1 MNKKIVS
8 IPTGEI
14 ELLAIHEVN
23 PLISKCQIK
32 VCYVSDDPNRNRTV
46 IDKEAARKLAVSLRG
61 CPIVGKYNEETKD
74 FENHNE
80 FLAFDEDGNLV
91 MKTDT
96 VPYGFVDLNAP
107 IWFQKFID
115 EGIEREY
122 LVTEGWLWTEQFPEC
137 KRIITN
143 GNNQSMELPE
153 KFLSGFWTEPDNLSS
168 KFFIINDGLISKLCV
183 LGEEVEPCFEGAQI
197 AVNFSL
203 NADFQQKTFA
213 LMEKI
218 QSALEGGQTKMFEY
232 TLEQLQATPEYQAL
246 QNSLNEANAAL
257 EAKNTEYSALETEK
271 NSLSEALE
279 SEKANNATLNASL
292 DTANEN
298 IATLNASLETANENV
313 ATLTS
318 NLEEKTSAYAA
329 LETQYNEVNEKY
341 STLESEVTGL
351 REFKLNAERT
361 EKEAM
366 IAKFHM
372 LSEEEKADVVSNI
385 DTYSLEEIESKLA
398 VIGVRKGINFSLEDD
413 ANRNLNFNINSNLNN
428 PQKTDNCPAW
438 VKKVQENE

>member
-14 ELLAIHEVN
+14 ELVAIHEVN

-32 VCYVSDDPNRNRTV
+32 VCYVSDEPNRNKTV
-46 IDKEAARKLAVSLRG
+46 INKETAKKLAVSLRG

-91 MKTDT
+91 LKTDT
-96 VPYGFVDLNAP
+96 IPYGFVDLNAP

-143 GNNQSMELPE
+143 GNNQSMELPQ
-153 KFLSGFWTEPDNLSS
+153 KFLSGFWAEPDNLSS

-203 NADFQQKTFA
+203 NADFQEKTFA

-218 QSALEGGQTKMFEY
+218 QSALEGGQNKMFEY

-246 QNSLNEANAAL
+246 QASLDEANAAL
-257 EAKNTEYSALETEK
+257 EEKNAAYSALETEK
-271 NSLSEALE
+271 NSLSESLE
-279 SEKANNATLNASL
+279 AEKANNATLTASL
-292 DTANEN
+292 DETK
-298 IATLNASLETANENV
+298 ISLEAANENV
-313 ATLTS
+313 NTLTS
-318 NLEEKTSAYAA
+318 NLEEKTNAYAA

-341 STLESEVTGL
+341 STLESEVVSL
-351 REFKLNAERT
+351 REFKLNADR
-361 EKEAM
+361 A
-366 IAKFHM
+366 
-372 LSEEEKADVVSNI
+372 
-385 DTYSLEEIESKLA
+385 
-398 VIGVRKGINFSLEDD
+398 
-413 ANRNLNFNINSNLNN
+413 
-428 PQKTDNCPAW
+428 
-438 VKKVQENE
+438 

>member
-14 ELLAIHEVN
+14 ELVAIHEVN

-32 VCYVSDDPNRNRTV
+32 VCYVSDEPNRNKTV
-46 IDKEAARKLAVSLRG
+46 INKETAKKLAVSLRG

-80 FLAFDEDGNLV
+80 FLSFNEDGDLV
-91 MKTDT
+91 LKTDT
-96 VPYGFVDLNAP
+96 TPYGFVDLNAP

-137 KRIITN
+137 KRIITD
-143 GNNQSMELPE
+143 GNNQSMELPQ
-153 KFLSGFWTEPDNLSS
+153 KFLSGFWAEPDNLSS

-246 QNSLNEANAAL
+246 QASLDEANAAL
-257 EAKNTEYSALETEK
+257 EERNAAYSALETEK
-271 NSLSEALE
+271 NTLSESLE
-279 SEKANNATLNASL
+279 AEQANNATLTASL
-292 DTANEN
+292 TETRN
-298 IATLNASLETANENV
+298 SLDAANENV
-313 ATLTS
+313 NTLTS
-318 NLEEKTSAYAA
+318 NLEGKTSAYAA

-341 STLESEVTGL
+341 STLESEVVSL
-351 REFKLNAERT
+351 REFKLNADRA

-372 LSEEEKADVVSNI
+372 LSEEEKADVVSNM
-385 DTYSLEEIESKLA
+385 DTYSLDEIESKLA

-413 ANRNLNFNINSNLNN
+413 THRNLNFNINSTINN
-428 PQKTDNCPAW
+428 TKEEDLPEW
-438 VKKVQENE
+438 VKEVQKNK

>member
-14 ELLAIHEVN
+14 ELVAIHEIN

-32 VCYVSDDPNRNRTV
+32 VCYVSDEPNRNKTV
-46 IDKEAARKLAVSLRG
+46 INKETAKKLAVSLRG

-91 MKTDT
+91 LKTDT
-96 VPYGFVDLNAP
+96 IPYGFVDLNAP

-143 GNNQSMELPE
+143 GNNQSMELPQ
-153 KFLSGFWTEPDNLSS
+153 KFLSGFWAEPDNLSS

-203 NADFQQKTFA
+203 NADFQEKTFA

-218 QSALEGGQTKMFEY
+218 QSALEGGQNKMFEY

-246 QNSLNEANAAL
+246 QASLDEANAAL
-257 EAKNTEYSALETEK
+257 EEKNAAYSALETEK
-271 NSLSEALE
+271 NSLSESLE
-279 SEKANNATLNASL
+279 AEKANNATLTASL
-292 DTANEN
+292 DETK
-298 IATLNASLETANENV
+298 ISLEAANENV
-313 ATLTS
+313 NTLTS
-318 NLEEKTSAYAA
+318 NLEEKTNAYAA

-341 STLESEVTGL
+341 STLESEVVSL
-351 REFKLNAERT
+351 REFKLNADRA

-372 LSEEEKADVVSNI
+372 LSEEEKADVVSNM
-385 DTYSLEEIESKLA
+385 DTYSLDEIESKLA

-413 ANRNLNFNINSNLNN
+413 AHRNLNFNINSTINSTKEEDL
-428 PQKTDNCPAW
+428 PEW
-438 VKKVQENE
+438 VKEVQKNK

>member
-14 ELLAIHEVN
+14 ELVAIHEVN

-32 VCYVSDDPNRNRTV
+32 VCYVSDEPNRNKTV
-46 IDKEAARKLAVSLRG
+46 INKEAAKKLAVSLRG

-91 MKTDT
+91 LKTDT
-96 VPYGFVDLNAP
+96 IPYGFVDLNAP

-143 GNNQSMELPE
+143 GNNQSMELPQ
-153 KFLSGFWTEPDNLSS
+153 KFLSGFWAEPDNLSS

-203 NADFQQKTFA
+203 NADFQEKTFA

-218 QSALEGGQTKMFEY
+218 QSALEGGQNKMFEY

-246 QNSLNEANAAL
+246 QASLDEANATL
-257 EAKNTEYSALETEK
+257 EERNAAYSALETEK
-271 NSLSEALE
+271 NSLSESLE
-279 SEKANNATLNASL
+279 AEKANNATLTASL
-292 DTANEN
+292 DETK
-298 IATLNASLETANENV
+298 ISLEAANENV
-313 ATLTS
+313 NTLTS
-318 NLEEKTSAYAA
+318 NLEEKTNAYAA

-341 STLESEVTGL
+341 STLESEVVSL
-351 REFKLNAERT
+351 REFKLNADRT

-372 LSEEEKADVVSNI
+372 LSEEEKADVVSNM
-385 DTYSLEEIESKLA
+385 DTYSLDEIESKLA

-413 ANRNLNFNINSNLNN
+413 AHRNLNFNINSTINSTKEEDL
-428 PQKTDNCPAW
+428 PEW
-438 VKKVQENE
+438 VKEVQKNK